1 MNDKISI
8 TFDEENR
15 IRVLESD
22 KFQDT
27 EAMKNESME
36 FIKSKIFPSALFK
49 SPKEII
55 SFDETVSSLVETLEN
70 QARKVEQEKLRVY
83 H

>member
-8 TFDEENR
+8 TFDDENR

-36 FIKSKIFPSALFK
+36 FIKSTFCLFQ
-49 SPKEII
+49 I
-55 SFDETVSSLVETLEN
+55 
-70 QARKVEQEKLRVY
+70 KV
-83 H
+83 

>member
-1 MNDKISI
+1 MGRYKVWDKYLNVYKTFSKLYFKKGQSKMSDKISI

-15 IRVLESD
+15 IRVLEAD

-36 FIKSKIFPSALFK
+36 FIKSNILTFSDLSYEF
-49 SPKEII
+49 
-55 SFDETVSSLVETLEN
+55 
-70 QARKVEQEKLRVY
+70 
-83 H
+83 

>member
-36 FIKSKIFPSALFK
+36 FIKSKFYPMNKLECAL
-49 SPKEII
+49 EII

-70 QARKVEQEKLRVY
+70 QARKVEQEKLRV
-83 H
+83 

>member
-1 MNDKISI
+1 MSEKISI

-15 IRVLESD
+15 IRVLEAD

-36 FIKSKIFPSALFK
+36 FIKSNIL
-49 SPKEII
+49 
-55 SFDETVSSLVETLEN
+55 
-70 QARKVEQEKLRVY
+70 ARNLINPYFRN
-83 H
+83 HLL